1 MTAWISEAAALETQK
16 QGCRP
21 VVLFRM
27 TGPTIIRAWTGVG
40 DYDPFGPFETKTD
53 DIEIDEGAI
62 YKGVGQISSIPV
74 LENLINGIAARLV
87 LGTSGVDMAILV
99 QAQASV
105 ADIAGETV
113 NIGLQ
118 FLGSDEQAVAPPF
131 WPLEGVAD
139 ELTCDWGLAQRKLSL
154 SVGFGET
161 DRRRPRFS
169 FYSAADQTAISAD
182 DDFCAQV
189 ARYDPGS
196 TITWPKWTQ

>member
-1 MTAWISEAAALETQK
+1 MTAWISEDAALETQK

-27 TGPTIIRAWTGVG
+27 TGPDIIRAWTGVG

-53 DIEIDEGAI
+53 DIEIDAGAI
-62 YKGVGQISSIPV
+62 YKGVGQVASIPV
-74 LENLINGIAARLV
+74 LENLINGVAARLE
-87 LGTSGVDMAILV
+87 LGVSGVDMAILV
-99 QAQASV
+99 QAQAAVSE
-105 ADIAGETV
+105 IAGETV

-118 FLGSDEQAVAPPF
+118 FLGADEQPVAAPF
-131 WPLEGVAD
+131 WPLEGTAD
-139 ELTCDWGLAQRKLSL
+139 ELTSDWSLALRKLGL

-169 FYSAADQTAISAD
+169 FYSASDQTAISPT

-196 TITWPKWTQ
+196 TTTWPKWTS